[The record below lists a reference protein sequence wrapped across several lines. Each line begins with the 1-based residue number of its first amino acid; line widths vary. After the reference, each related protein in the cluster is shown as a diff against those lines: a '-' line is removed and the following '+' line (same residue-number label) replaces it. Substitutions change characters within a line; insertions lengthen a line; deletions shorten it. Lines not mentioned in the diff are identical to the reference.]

1 MTKFYRGTLEE
12 MLKRTVGRNEDWA
25 VAFSHGTL
33 ELGLYAPRG
42 EDMQSPHEQDEIYVV
57 IQGQGTF
64 VIDNE
69 RHEFGPGDTLF
80 VAAGAVHRFENRAPD
95 HVVIHCERS
104 LPRLELEMTL
114 LMWRNHFTC
123 DVLAERGSAHIQ
135 SLCKWGPSL
144 FIKRTRVLPSGRPP
158 EETET
163 LVQDDPTWAL
173 EYAHF
178 KSLCR
183 AGAQTDLSNDIWL
196 NRVLLRL
203 AETAAAE
210 EPR

>member
-80 VAAGAVHRFENRAPD
+80 VAAEAVHRFENFTPD
-95 HVVIHCERS
+95 LAVWVVFYGNKGGER
-104 LPRLELEMTL
+104 P
-114 LMWRNHFTC
+114 
-123 DVLAERGSAHIQ
+123 
-135 SLCKWGPSL
+135 
-144 FIKRTRVLPSGRPP
+144 
-158 EETET
+158 
-163 LVQDDPTWAL
+163 
-173 EYAHF
+173 
-178 KSLCR
+178 
-183 AGAQTDLSNDIWL
+183 
-196 NRVLLRL
+196 
-203 AETAAAE
+203 
-210 EPR
+210 

>member
-12 MLKRTVGRNEDWA
+12 MLKRTVGRNEDWE

-80 VAAGAVHRFENRAPD
+80 VAAGAVHRFENFTPD
-95 HVVIHCERS
+95 LAVWVVFYGNKGGER
-104 LPRLELEMTL
+104 P
-114 LMWRNHFTC
+114 
-123 DVLAERGSAHIQ
+123 
-135 SLCKWGPSL
+135 
-144 FIKRTRVLPSGRPP
+144 
-158 EETET
+158 
-163 LVQDDPTWAL
+163 
-173 EYAHF
+173 
-178 KSLCR
+178 
-183 AGAQTDLSNDIWL
+183 
-196 NRVLLRL
+196 
-203 AETAAAE
+203 
-210 EPR
+210 